1 MVYNTNSIVLFNHHT
16 QTMLYKISKQG
27 KICFLNILFDV
38 DQVFFSIAVLKF
50 LILRRSKGKF
60 KVNR

>member
-16 QTMLYKISKQG
+16 QNMLYKISKQD
-27 KICFLNILFDV
+27 KICSFNIPF
-38 DQVFFSIAVLKF
+38 DQVFFSIAVIKF
-50 LILRRSKGKF
+50 LIQRRSKGKM